1 MSSVVVLLCKSDH
14 TEEMPSI
21 QLENLNVM
29 GVVGSQE
36 GRVQTARTQP
46 AKAKVDAVTVMNSRA
61 KAVI

>member
-1 MSSVVVLLCKSDH
+1 
-14 TEEMPSI
+14 MPSI

-36 GRVQTARTQP
+36 GRGQTARTQP